1 MNNIVKDWGKY
12 MDNESSPHADSAVSL
27 LNDKHSDIII
37 PMDEYQEQKE
47 EDYNNIELVE
57 ETFLKNYYKIEY
69 EYNFEKKSI
78 KLNNVAFTL
87 QDFRGNNN
95 RYFII
100 KIDDDDDTLF
110 TPFNKPLNNVQGTS
124 LISNQHATLID
135 TKIQY
140 HKNLKVNPI
149 H

>member
-12 MDNESSPHADSAVSL
+12 MDNESPLHANSAVSS
-27 LNDKHSDIII
+27 LNDKHNEIII

-47 EDYNNIELVE
+47 EDDNNIELIE
-57 ETFLKNYYKIEY
+57 ETFLKNYYEIEY

-78 KLNNVAFTL
+78 NLNNVAFIL
-87 QDFRGNNN
+87 QEFRGNNN

-100 KIDDDDDTLF
+100 KIDDDTLF
-110 TPFNKPLNNVQGTS
+110 TSFNKPLNNVQGTS
-124 LISNQHATLID
+124 LISNQHATLIN